1 MQLSALNR
9 LAWPLLVASAVNAA
23 GAAPLLISGPTMGTT
38 YHVKLVGVAT
48 ADAAAIRTEI
58 EAALADVDERLSTYR
73 RDSEVSRFNRA
84 PAGQWFTVSPA
95 TVEVVSAALAF
106 SRQTGGALDVTVGPL
121 VRLWHFG
128 PNAIA
133 ESKSTTDIAPP
144 DEAALQAARKLIG
157 HDKLEVRR
165 DPPALR
171 KRVDGL
177 EIDLSAIGEGD
188 AIDRVTA
195 AITTRGIAN
204 YLVELGGEVRAGG
217 FGPNGRPWR
226 VAVERPPVVQSPI
239 ERHEI
244 ETAVPLSNAALAT
257 SGDYHRYFEHC
268 GHRYSHIIDPSTGRP
283 VNHTLTSVTVAA
295 DDAMTA
301 DAWDTALLVL
311 GDKRGYD
318 CAVEH
323 GIAALF
329 ISRAGDAFVT
339 QETPAW
345 QDRFPTA
352 ASSSPAGRRTR
363 SP

>member
-9 LAWPLLVASAVNAA
+9 LVWLLLVASAVSTA
-23 GAAPLLISGPTMGTT
+23 GAEPLLISGPTMGTT
-38 YHVKLVGVAT
+38 YHVKLVGVAA
-48 ADAAAIRTEI
+48 ADAAAIRAEI
-58 EAALADVDERLSTYR
+58 EAVLADVDERLSTYR

-84 PAGQWFTVSPA
+84 PAGEWFAVSPA

-128 PNAIA
+128 PNAIT
-133 ESKSTTDIAPP
+133 ESKSTADIAPP

-157 HDKLEVRR
+157 YEKLEVRT

-177 EIDLSAIGEGD
+177 EIDLSAVGEGD

-195 AITTRGIAN
+195 AITKRDIAN

-217 FGPNGRPWR
+217 LGPNGSPWH

-239 ERHEI
+239 ERHEMLS
-244 ETAVPLSNAALAT
+244 TVSLSNAALAT
-257 SGDYHRYFEHC
+257 SGDYHRYFEH
-268 GHRYSHIIDPSTGRP
+268 GSHRYSHIIDPSTGRP
-283 VNHTLTSVTVAA
+283 VSHTLASVTVAA
-295 DDAMTA
+295 DDALTA

-311 GDKRGYD
+311 GPKHGYD
-318 CAVEH
+318 SAVEH
-323 GIAALF
+323 GIAALL

-345 QDRFPTA
+345 RERIPPA
-352 ASSSPAGRRTR
+352 VSSLKE
-363 SP
+363 

>member
-1 MQLSALNR
+1 MYRPTLDR
-9 LAWPLLVASAVNAA
+9 LAWLLLIAIASAA
-23 GAAPLLISGPTMGTT
+23 GTSHAEPLLISGPTMGTT
-38 YHVKLVGVAT
+38 YHVKLVGVAA
-48 ADAAAIRTEI
+48 ADTAAIRAEI
-58 EAALADVDERLSTYR
+58 EAVLADVDVRLSTYR

-84 PAGQWFTVSPA
+84 PAGEWFAVSPA
-95 TVEVVSAALAF
+95 TVEVVSTALAI

-128 PNAIA
+128 PNAIT
-133 ESKSTTDIAPP
+133 ESKTTADIAPP
-144 DEAALQAARKLIG
+144 DEAALQAACKLIG
-157 HDKLEVRR
+157 YEKLEVRT

-177 EIDLSAIGEGD
+177 EIDLSAVGEGD

-195 AITTRGIAN
+195 AITKRGIQD
-204 YLVELGGEVRAGG
+204 YLVELGGEVCAGG
-217 FGPNGRPWR
+217 SGPNGSPWR
-226 VAVERPPVVQSPI
+226 VAVERPLV

-257 SGDYHRYFEHC
+257 SGDYHRYFEH
-268 GHRYSHIIDPSTGRP
+268 GSHRYSHVIDPSTGRP
-283 VNHTLTSVTVAA
+283 VSHTLASVTVAA
-295 DDAMTA
+295 DDALTA

-311 GDKRGYD
+311 GPKRGYD
-318 CAVEH
+318 SAVEH
-323 GIAALF
+323 GIAALL

-345 QDRFPTA
+345 KNRFPTA
-352 ASSSPAGRRTR
+352 ASSSPAGRRIR